1 MKERDS
7 RLDYLRAAAVM
18 MMILQHVGI
27 YLNSPE
33 AQVSWASAVFEEL
46 ILLVTKSAVPLF
58 VMITGAVMLDEA
70 ADKEI
75 TVHKAVTYAKK
86 MIGIIVFWN
95 VVSAVFT
102 ALMGGTLKDI
112 AASAVY
118 GKYWYLYMLVGLYIY
133 MPISDMIVK
142 KVELKKRETET

>member
-1 MKERDS
+1 
-7 RLDYLRAAAVM
+7 
-18 MMILQHVGI
+18 
-27 YLNSPE
+27 
-33 AQVSWASAVFEEL
+33 
-46 ILLVTKSAVPLF
+46 
-58 VMITGAVMLDEA
+58 
-70 ADKEI
+70 
-75 TVHKAVTYAKK
+75 
-86 MIGIIVFWN
+86 VFWN